1 MQALMLAAGM
11 GKRLGKYT
19 GDNTKCMVEV
29 AGKKLIDRAVD
40 AVIEAGIR
48 KFVLV
53 VGYKAEHLTR
63 YIEEKYAAAPV
74 DFVFIYNR
82 EYAATNNI
90 YSFYLAREELIKDDT
105 VLLESDLIFDCSLIR
120 RVCECED
127 ENLAVVAKYESWMDG
142 TVVTCDE
149 SGKITQFIEKADMNY
164 ALLSQYYKTVNVY
177 KLSKKFS
184 QNVYLPFLKAYMQ
197 AYGKNC
203 YYEAV
208 LKVVAHLS
216 LSELKAFFMD
226 DLPWYEIDSAADL
239 DIANVLFADG
249 GGYDLLIS
257 KFGGYW
263 RYPKLLDF
271 CYLVNPY
278 FPPKK
283 FTEKLSSEFSSLLTA
298 YPSGLNIQNMNAE
311 SVFGVSHN
319 RILVGNG
326 AAELINALGAV
337 CRGRFAVSLPTFNE
351 YVRCFRNAEVV
362 PIDNSVRDYRLDF
375 AALCKAA
382 ETSEWLCVVSPDN
395 PSGCLLSKQ
404 EVLALAEHCEKFGT
418 QLVVDESFIDFADA
432 EKRYTLLDD
441 AILDGH
447 SNLTVIKSI
456 SKSYGVPGLRLGVL
470 ASGNAD
476 LIASVRRE
484 MQVWNI
490 NSFAEYFLQIFNL
503 YAKYYVRA
511 CDKIAKERRRFTAEL
526 SKLNVYVY
534 PSQANFIMV
543 DLKQV
548 NSYEFCVRMMEKHNI
563 LIKDLSSKNYFEGK
577 NFIRVAI
584 RDEKDNDIFLA
595 AIKDSLTNGREMR

>member
-19 GDNTKCMVEV
+19 DDNTKCMVKV
-29 AGKKLIDRAVD
+29 AGKRLIDYAVE
-40 AVIEAGIR
+40 AIIEAKIN
-48 KFVLV
+48 KCVLV
-53 VGYKAEHLTR
+53 VGYKAENLMR
-63 YIEEKYAAAPV
+63 YIEEKYAGAPV
-74 DFVFIYNR
+74 EFVFLYNR
-82 EYAATNNI
+82 EYATTNNI
-90 YSFYLAREELIKDDT
+90 YSFYLARDELVKDDT
-105 VLLESDLIFDCSLIR
+105 VLLESDLIFDKSLIR
-120 RVCECED
+120 RVCECPD

-149 SGKITQFIEKADMNY
+149 SGKITQFIEKTDMNY
-164 ALLSQYYKTVNVY
+164 AMLSQYYKTVNVY

-184 QNVYLPFLKAYMQ
+184 QSVYLPFLRAYMQ

-216 LSELKAFFMD
+216 LSELKAYFVG
-226 DLPWYEIDSAADL
+226 DLPWYEIDNAADL
-239 DIANVLFADG
+239 DIANVLFSKKDS
-249 GGYDLLIS
+249 YDLLIS

-283 FTEKLSSEFSSLLTA
+283 FTEKLNAEFASLLTA
-298 YPSGLNIQNMNAE
+298 YPSGLDVQNMNAE
-311 SVFGVSHN
+311 SVFGVEHS

-337 CRGRFAVSLPTFNE
+337 CRGKFAVSLPTFNE
-351 YVRCFRNAEVV
+351 YVRCFRHAEIV
-362 PIDNSVRDYRLDF
+362 PVDNSGRDYQFDLN
-375 AALCKAA
+375 ALYAAA
-382 ETSEWLCVVSPDN
+382 ETADWLCVVSPDN
-395 PSGCLLSKQ
+395 PSGCLLSKK
-404 EVLALAEHCEKFGT
+404 EILALADRCESCGT

-432 EKRYTLLDD
+432 DKKYTLFDD
-441 AILDGH
+441 EILDRYK
-447 SNLTVIKSI
+447 NLTVIRSI

-470 ASGNAD
+470 ASGNDA
-476 LIASVRRE
+476 LIAAVRRE
-484 MQVWNI
+484 MQIWNI

-503 YAKYYVRA
+503 YAKSYARA
-511 CDKIAKERRRFTAEL
+511 CERVAAERRRFTAALETL
-526 SKLNVYVY
+526 GVKVY
-534 PSQANFIMV
+534 PSQANFVMIDLNEV
-543 DLKQV
+543 DSHK
-548 NSYEFCVRMMEKHNI
+548 FCVKMLNKHNI
-563 LIKDLSSKNYFEGK
+563 LIKDLSSKNYFIGK

-595 AIKDSLTNGREMR
+595 AMKDVLS